1 MRLECALKSCQ
12 ASLIGAM
19 LSTVCSFCSGAPLAS
34 PEYALKAAFIYNF
47 AIFTTWPE
55 KNDKTITLC
64 ILGHDPFGPA
74 LDSLEGKE
82 IGMSKLSIRR
92 LSGGEATRTCQ
103 IVFVSESEVDSY
115 LDRIGNL
122 REASGVLTISDKE
135 GSARQGVIIELT
147 SEGKKISFEFNREAA
162 RLNNVQISSK
172 VLRIARK
179 VN

>member
-1 MRLECALKSCQ
+1 
-12 ASLIGAM
+12 
-19 LSTVCSFCSGAPLAS
+19 
-34 PEYALKAAFIYNF
+34 
-47 AIFTTWPE
+47 
-55 KNDKTITLC
+55 
-64 ILGHDPFGPA
+64 
-74 LDSLEGKE
+74 
-82 IGMSKLSIRR
+82 MSKLSIRR

-179 VN
+179 VY